1 MEIKYIEDYYDKVKE
16 KYPEL
21 TEKQISR
28 ILTYGFQSYYL
39 HTLYG
44 GDILSMSPY
53 LTVYCGKAFIDPD
66 KSKYYRAIK
75 KAIQIRVRY
84 NKSRTQWDGYYYF
97 GLTDEEFKYY
107 ESQIKKSGR
116 RRQKFHFKKIIL
128 HKLLDELLIT
138 KRYNHIFKIPY
149 PLNVG
154 FLHIREDVI
163 TRNFEYIL
171 RRNKDGKMEPVSY
184 E

>member
-28 ILTYGFQSYYL
+28 ILTYGFQSFYL

-44 GDILSMSPY
+44 GDILSKSPY
-53 LTVYCGKAFIDPD
+53 LTVYCGKCFVDPI
-66 KSKYYRAIK
+66 KFGQYRALK
-75 KAIQIRVRY
+75 KAIKLRVKYKRARI
-84 NKSRTQWDGYYYF
+84 KWDGYYYF
-97 GLTDEEFKYY
+97 GLNDEDFEYY
-107 ESQIKKSGR
+107 KSQIKKSGR
-116 RRQKFHFKKIIL
+116 RRQKFHFKQIKL
-128 HKLLDELLIT
+128 YKLLDEVLIT
-138 KRYNHIFKIPY
+138 KRYNHIFKILY
-149 PLNVG
+149 PLDVG

-163 TRNFEYIL
+163 TRNFDYIL
-171 RRNKDGKMEPVSY
+171 RRNKDGIMEPVSY